1 MTGKFITFEGGEGT
15 GKSTQARLLASHLEQ
30 SGMKVF
36 LTREPGGARGAEEIR
51 NLLVTGEPER
61 WSPMAEALL
70 FNAAR
75 VEHWRQGIEP
85 ALNSGIHVVCDRFA
99 DSTMAYQG
107 YVGALTRETMAQ
119 LHRLALG
126 EARPDLTLILD
137 MPASAGLARAAG
149 RRDNENR
156 FEKKGESFHAKLREA
171 FLDIARREAN
181 RCVVID
187 ASRAMDQV
195 HSEVLNAVHSRL
207 GI

>member
-30 SGMKVF
+30 SGMQVV
-36 LTREPGGARGAEEIR
+36 LTREPGGAPGAEVIR
-51 NLLVTGEPER
+51 DLLVNGEPDR

-75 VEHWRQGIEP
+75 VEHWRQCIEP
-85 ALNSGIHVVCDRFA
+85 ALKSGTHVVCDRFA

-107 YVGALTRETMAQ
+107 YVGGLTREAMAQ
-119 LHRLALG
+119 LHWLALG
-126 EARPDLTLILD
+126 DARPDLTLILD
-137 MPASAGLARAAG
+137 MPAEAGLERAAN
-149 RRDNENR
+149 RREGENR
-156 FEKKGESFHAKLREA
+156 FELKGEAFHAKLREA
-171 FLDIARREAN
+171 FLDIARRESN

-187 ASRAMDQV
+187 AARAMDQV
-195 HSEVLNAVHSRL
+195 HSEVLTAVHTRL

>member
-30 SGMKVF
+30 SGMNVL
-36 LTREPGGARGAEEIR
+36 LTREPGGSPGAEDIR
-51 NLLVTGEPER
+51 ELLVKGEPER

-75 VEHWRQGIEP
+75 VEHWRHSIEP
-85 ALNSGIHVVCDRFA
+85 ALKAGTHVVCDRFA

-107 YVGALTRETMAQ
+107 YVGGLTREAMAQ

-126 EARPDLTLILD
+126 EARPDLTLVFD
-137 MPASAGLARAAG
+137 MPASAGLVRAAG
-149 RRDNENR
+149 RKDVENR
-156 FEKKGESFHAKLREA
+156 FERKGEKFHAKLREA

-187 ASRAMDQV
+187 ASLAMDQV
-195 HSEVLNAVHSRL
+195 HSEVLEAVRSRL
-207 GI
+207 GF

>member
-30 SGMKVF
+30 SGMAVV
-36 LTREPGGARGAEEIR
+36 LTREPGGAPGAEDIR
-51 NLLVTGEPER
+51 ELLVKGEPER
-61 WSPMAEALL
+61 WSAMAEALL

-75 VEHWRQGIEP
+75 VEHWRETIEP
-85 ALNSGIHVVCDRFA
+85 ALKKNAHVICDRFA

-107 YVGALTRETMAQ
+107 YVGGLTRELMAQ

-126 EARPDLTLILD
+126 DARPDLTLVLD
-137 MPASAGLARAAG
+137 MPATAGLARAAG
-149 RRDNENR
+149 RKDGENR
-156 FEKKGESFHAKLREA
+156 FERKGADFHARLREA
-171 FLDIARREAN
+171 FLDIARREAQ

-195 HSEVLNAVHSRL
+195 HAEVLHAVHSRL

>member
-30 SGMKVF
+30 SGIKVL
-36 LTREPGGARGAEEIR
+36 LTREPGGAPGAEDIR
-51 NLLVTGEPER
+51 ELLVKGEPER

-75 VEHWRQGIEP
+75 VEHWQQSIEP
-85 ALNSGIHVVCDRFA
+85 ALKAGTHVVCDRFA

-107 YVGALTRETMAQ
+107 YVGGLTREAMAQ

-126 EARPDLTLILD
+126 DARPDLTLVFD

-149 RRDNENR
+149 RKDVENR
-156 FEKKGESFHAKLREA
+156 FERKGEKFHTKLREA

-195 HSEVLNAVHSRL
+195 HAEVLQAVQSRL

>member
-30 SGMKVF
+30 SGMSVV
-36 LTREPGGARGAEEIR
+36 LTREPGGAPGAEDIR
-51 NLLVTGEPER
+51 TLLVRGEPER
-61 WSPMAEALL
+61 WSAMAEALL

-75 VEHWRQGIEP
+75 VEHWRQSIEP
-85 ALNSGIHVVCDRFA
+85 ALKAGSHVVCDRFA

-107 YVGALTRETMAQ
+107 YVGGLTRETMAQ
-119 LHRLALG
+119 LHHLARG
-126 EARPDLTLILD
+126 EARPDLTLVLD
-137 MPASAGLARAAG
+137 MPAKAGLARAAA
-149 RRDNENR
+149 RKDTENR
-156 FEKKGESFHAKLREA
+156 FELKGADFHARLQQA
-171 FLDIARREAN
+171 FLDIARREPQ

-195 HSEVLNAVHSRL
+195 HSEVLHAVHSRL

>member
-30 SGMKVF
+30 SGMNVV
-36 LTREPGGARGAEEIR
+36 LTREPGGAPGAEDIR
-51 NLLVTGEPER
+51 DLLVKGEPDR

-75 VEHWRQGIEP
+75 VEHWRQCIEP
-85 ALNSGIHVVCDRFA
+85 ALQKGAHVVCDRFA

-107 YVGALTRETMAQ
+107 YVGGLKREAMAQ

-126 EARPDLTLILD
+126 EARPDLTLIFD

-149 RRDNENR
+149 RKDAEDR
-156 FEKKGESFHAKLREA
+156 FERKGADFHARLREA
-171 FLDIARREAN
+171 FLDIARREPK
-181 RCVVID
+181 RCAVID
-187 ASRAMDQV
+187 AARAMDQV
-195 HSEVLNAVHSRL
+195 HAEVLHAVHSRL

>member
-30 SGMKVF
+30 SGMKIL
-36 LTREPGGARGAEEIR
+36 LTREPGGAPGAEQIR
-51 NLLVTGEPER
+51 DLLVKGEPDR
-61 WSPMAEALL
+61 WSAMAEALL

-75 VEHWRQGIEP
+75 VEHWRQTIEP
-85 ALNSGIHVVCDRFA
+85 ALNSGAHVVCDRFA

-107 YVGALTRETMAQ
+107 YVGGLTREAMAQ

-126 EARPDLTLILD
+126 DARPDLTLVLD
-137 MPASAGLARAAG
+137 MPAKAGLARAAG
-149 RRDNENR
+149 RKDSENR
-156 FEKKGESFHAKLREA
+156 FELKGENFHTRLREA
-171 FLDIARREAN
+171 FLDIARREPN
-181 RCVVID
+181 RCIIVD

-195 HSEVLNAVHSRL
+195 HSEVLHAVHSRL

>member
-30 SGMKVF
+30 SGMNVV
-36 LTREPGGARGAEEIR
+36 LTREPGGAPGAEDIR
-51 NLLVTGEPER
+51 DLVVKGEPDR

-75 VEHWRQGIEP
+75 VEHWRHCIEP
-85 ALNSGIHVVCDRFA
+85 ALKKGTHVVCDRFA
-99 DSTMAYQG
+99 DSTLAYQG
-107 YVGALTRETMAQ
+107 YVGGLTREAMAL

-126 EARPDLTLILD
+126 EARPDLTLVFD
-137 MPASAGLARAAG
+137 MPAAAGLARAAG
-149 RRDNENR
+149 RKDAENR
-156 FEKKGESFHAKLREA
+156 FERKGADFHKRLREA
-171 FLDIARREAN
+171 FLDIARREPQ

-195 HSEVLNAVHSRL
+195 HSEVLHAMHSRL

>member
-30 SGMKVF
+30 SGMTAL
-36 LTREPGGARGAEEIR
+36 LTREPGGAPGAEDIR
-51 NLLVTGEPER
+51 ALLVRGDPDR

-75 VEHWRQGIEP
+75 VEHWRQVIEP
-85 ALNSGIHVVCDRFA
+85 ALQKETHVVCDRFA

-107 YVGALTRETMAQ
+107 YVDGLTRETMAQ

-126 EARPDLTLILD
+126 DARPDLTLILD
-137 MPASAGLARAAG
+137 TPATTGLARAAG
-149 RRDNENR
+149 RKDAENR
-156 FEKKGESFHAKLREA
+156 FELKGADFHTRLRQA
-171 FLDIARREAN
+171 FLDIARREPQ

-187 ASRAMDQV
+187 GSRAMDQV
-195 HSEVLNAVHSRL
+195 HSEVLHAVHSRL

>member
-30 SGMKVF
+30 SGLKIL
-36 LTREPGGARGAEEIR
+36 LTREPGGARGAEDIR
-51 NLLVTGEPER
+51 DLLVKGEPER
-61 WSPMAEALL
+61 WSAMAEALL

-75 VEHWRQGIEP
+75 VEHWRQSIEP
-85 ALNSGIHVVCDRFA
+85 ALNSDVHVVCDRFA

-107 YVGALTRETMAQ
+107 YVGGLTREAMAS

-126 EARPDLTLILD
+126 EARPDLTLVLD
-137 MPASAGLARAAG
+137 MPAKAGLARAAG
-149 RRDNENR
+149 RKDSENR
-156 FEKKGESFHAKLREA
+156 FELKGEAFHTRLREA
-171 FLDIARREAN
+171 FLDIARREPN
-181 RCVVID
+181 RCVIID

-195 HSEVLNAVHSRL
+195 HSEVLHAVHSRL

>member
-30 SGMKVF
+30 SGMSVV
-36 LTREPGGARGAEEIR
+36 LTREPGGAHGAEEIR
-51 NLLVTGEPER
+51 ELLVKGEPDR

-75 VEHWRQGIEP
+75 VEHWRQTIEP
-85 ALNSGIHVVCDRFA
+85 ALKRGAHVVCDRFA

-107 YVGALTRETMAQ
+107 YVGALSRETMAQ

-126 EARPDLTLILD
+126 DARPDLTLVLD
-137 MPASAGLARAAG
+137 MPANAGLARAAG
-149 RRDNENR
+149 RRDGENR
-156 FEKKGESFHAKLREA
+156 FERKGEAFHAKLREA
-171 FLDIARREAN
+171 FLDIARREPG
-181 RCVVID
+181 RCVVVD
-187 ASRAMDQV
+187 AARAMDQV
-195 HSEVLNAVHSRL
+195 HSEVLTAVHSRL

>member
-30 SGMKVF
+30 SGLKIL

-51 NLLVTGEPER
+51 DLLVKGEPDR

-75 VEHWRQGIEP
+75 VEHWRQSIQP
-85 ALNSGIHVVCDRFA
+85 ALASDTHVICDRFA

-107 YVGALTRETMAQ
+107 YVGGLTRETMAQ

-126 EARPDLTLILD
+126 DARPDLTLVLD
-137 MPASAGLARAAG
+137 MPAKVGLARAAG
-149 RRDNENR
+149 RKDGENR
-156 FEKKGESFHAKLREA
+156 FERKGEAFHAKLREA
-171 FLDIARREAN
+171 FLDIARREPN

-187 ASRAMDQV
+187 GSRAMDQI
-195 HSEVLNAVHSRL
+195 HSEVLHAVHSRL

>member
-30 SGMKVF
+30 SGIKVL

-51 NLLVTGEPER
+51 ELLVKGEPDR

-75 VEHWRQGIEP
+75 VEHWRQTIEP
-85 ALNSGIHVVCDRFA
+85 ALKSEAHVVCDRFA

-107 YVGALTRETMAQ
+107 YVGGLTREAMAQ

-126 EARPDLTLILD
+126 EARPDLTLVFD
-137 MPASAGLARAAG
+137 MSASAGLARAAG
-149 RRDNENR
+149 RGNGENR
-156 FEKKGESFHAKLREA
+156 FERKGEAFHAKLREA
-171 FLDIARREAN
+171 FLDIARREPN

-187 ASRAMDQV
+187 ASRTMDQV

>member
-30 SGMKVF
+30 SGMKVV

-51 NLLVTGEPER
+51 ELLVKGEPDR

-75 VEHWRQGIEP
+75 VEHWRQMIEP
-85 ALNSGIHVVCDRFA
+85 ALKGGTHVVCDRFA

-107 YVGALTRETMAQ
+107 YVGALTRETMAH

-126 EARPDLTLILD
+126 DARPDLTLVLD
-137 MPASAGLARAAG
+137 MPANAGLARAAS
-149 RRDNENR
+149 RRDAENR
-156 FEKKGESFHAKLREA
+156 FEKKGEAFHAKLREA
-171 FLDIARREAN
+171 FLDIARREPN

>member
-30 SGMKVF
+30 SGMNVV
-36 LTREPGGARGAEEIR
+36 LTREPGGAPGAEEIR
-51 NLLVTGEPER
+51 DLLVKGEPDR

-75 VEHWRQGIEP
+75 VEHWRRCIEP
-85 ALNSGIHVVCDRFA
+85 ALKNGAHVVCDRFA

-107 YVGALTRETMAQ
+107 YVGGLTREAMAQ

-126 EARPDLTLILD
+126 EARPDLTLVFD
-137 MPASAGLARAAG
+137 MPATAGLARAAG
-149 RRDNENR
+149 RKDAENR
-156 FEKKGESFHAKLREA
+156 FERKGADFHARLREA
-171 FLDIARREAN
+171 FLDIARREPQ
-181 RCVVID
+181 RCVIID

-195 HSEVLNAVHSRL
+195 HSEVLHAVHSRL